1 MFFKLFLDFRF
12 LIATVFHVPFL
23 SWLGCNYSTQNCCT
37 GSSGLDFRS
46 QLHQVT
52 MVTLSRTSFHLT
64 DSIWFS
70 TEWIYC
76 FTSHISS
83 HSSVPKQINNLERWI
98 WATWGQ
104 RRGWRKRFKIWR
116 RKKHYDRKY
125 LEDICTLKRSSD
137 KIVVFY
143 FFQVTVCLVDTQNFR
158 VRWRPLHVFCKY
170 LCKYWSYLIKKIFGI
185 LFWELSI
192 M

>member
-1 MFFKLFLDFRF
+1 MFLDFRF

-83 HSSVPKQINNLERWI
+83 HSSLPKQINNLERWI

-104 RRGWRKRFKIWR
+104 RRGWRKRFRFW
-116 RKKHYDRKY
+116 RKK
-125 LEDICTLKRSSD
+125 TWW
-137 KIVVFY
+137 KI
-143 FFQVTVCLVDTQNFR
+143 
-158 VRWRPLHVFCKY
+158 
-170 LCKYWSYLIKKIFGI
+170 YLITRKVRTRQTSGRRCSVMEAVVEEEAERFFHVI
-185 LFWELSI
+185 ENV
-192 M
+192 

>member
-1 MFFKLFLDFRF
+1 MFLDFRF

-37 GSSGLDFRS
+37 SGLDFRS

-52 MVTLSRTSFHLT
+52 MVALSRTSFHLT

-116 RKKHYDRKY
+116 EKNITKNIQKMEKQYQKT
-125 LEDICTLKRSSD
+125 LQKTIPNNGKTIPNNGKTIPKDIFVL
-137 KIVVFY
+137 
-143 FFQVTVCLVDTQNFR
+143 
-158 VRWRPLHVFCKY
+158 
-170 LCKYWSYLIKKIFGI
+170 LC
-185 LFWELSI
+185 
-192 M
+192 